1 MRKIL
6 FIDLKDF
13 LSNEVNRVF
22 VAVVI
27 IGGILIYQQFN
38 HNMETQ
44 KSIAALIEAIEKTEK
59 KIDFRYLNLTRSLED
74 IHKVEIN
81 TKDGRIV
88 K

>member
-1 MRKIL
+1 MKKIL

-13 LSNEVNRVF
+13 FSNEVNRVF

-44 KSIAALIEAIEKTEK
+44 KATTALMNAIDKTEK
-59 KIDFRYLNLTRSLED
+59 KTDFRYLNLTRSLED

>member
-81 TKDGRIV
+81 TKDGRV
-88 K
+88 R

>member
-44 KSIAALIEAIEKTEK
+44 KATTALMNAIEKSEK
-59 KIDFRYLNLTRSLED
+59 KIDFRYMNLTRSLEN
-74 IHKVEIN
+74 IHKVEID
-81 TKDGRIV
+81 TKDGRV
-88 K
+88 R

>member
-44 KSIAALIEAIEKTEK
+44 KAEMALMNAIEKSEK
-59 KIDFRYLNLTRSLED
+59 KIDFRYMNLTRSLED
-74 IHKVEIN
+74 IHKVEID
-81 TKDGRIV
+81 TKDGRLR
-88 K
+88 